1 MNYRWNS
8 AARHGSPTAASRKR
22 ERHDSILLPEDFHVV
37 DRLTDGLLQ
46 NDRCQ
51 MLSNTHSVAG
61 PIPNDGYPYFDW
73 VEDGG
78 ALVCLFKHQP
88 RVFYAD
94 AGKRDAEKYLAEAKE
109 FLAEAGVEVPEDFPF
124 WKVIGV
130 LFG

>member
-1 MNYRWNS
+1 M
-8 AARHGSPTAASRKR
+8 
-22 ERHDSILLPEDFHVV
+22 V

-109 FLAEAGVEVPEDFPF
+109 FLAEAGVGVPEDFPF

>member
-1 MNYRWNS
+1 MDGCLDDQGNVWKFLER
-8 AARHGSPTAASRKR
+8 PLEEFASRV
-22 ERHDSILLPEDFHVV
+22 ENGWLPEDFHVV

-88 RVFYAD
+88 SVFNAD

-124 WKVIGV
+124 
-130 LFG
+130 